1 MSIEPTFKLFFSDRF
16 KKDVTKLGKRYR
28 SIRLD
33 LQPLIEQL
41 EACETPGDR
50 ISDTDHVIFKIRVK
64 NSSIQKGKSGGYRVI
79 YYVKT
84 NIQIILLT
92 MYSKSDQSSINASE
106 VRKIII
112 EAEAQLIGS
121 EISEPTEFVQVIDLT
136 DNDGTDFS

>member
-1 MSIEPTFKLFFSDRF
+1 MSIEPMFNLFFSDRF
-16 KKDVTKLGKRYR
+16 KKDIRKLGKRYR

-41 EACETPGDR
+41 EAGESPGDQ
-50 ISDTDHVIFKIRVK
+50 ISDTDHVIFKVRVK

-92 MYSKSDQSSINASE
+92 IYSKSDQSSIEASE
-106 VRKIII
+106 VREIII
-112 EAEAQLIGS
+112 EAEAQLIEAEVS
-121 EISEPTEFVQVIDLT
+121 EATENTEL
-136 DNDGTDFS
+136 

>member
-1 MSIEPTFKLFFSDRF
+1 MSIEPIFNLFFSDRF
-16 KKDVTKLGKRYR
+16 KKDIRKLGKRYR

-41 EACETPGDR
+41 EAGESPGDQ
-50 ISDTDHVIFKIRVK
+50 ISDTDHVIFKVRVK

-92 MYSKSDQSSINASE
+92 IYSKSDQSSIEASE
-106 VRKIII
+106 IREIIL
-112 EAEAQLIGS
+112 EAEAQLIEAEVS
-121 EISEPTEFVQVIDLT
+121 EATENTEL
-136 DNDGTDFS
+136 